1 MRKQLLFMLLAA
13 MWFSAGPVLAQI
25 SKEGTITASATSC
38 TSAGGARVTLGLG
51 DNSGSVTVTLSGTW
65 AGTAEFKGT
74 NDGNYFESISGY
86 PLSSTTAA
94 TSATAN
100 GTWAFNVSA
109 LTQVCVYASAYTSG
123 TITVQIRRSV
133 AAAKS
138 RGAGTGTV
146 TGSGTANNLA
156 KFTGATALGDA
167 LITDDGSTVTL
178 PSGLLD
184 LSNANMKPPTS
195 AGCTPTVTN
204 QFCQD
209 STTGNIDYW
218 DLSTGA
224 VESIPKLSGIPSIPG
239 SSSILGTDGAGSL
252 DAITTLAGLAAKVNL
267 IPPTTA
273 AQTGTYQVL
282 AADFP
287 ADGCGFIPVTSGTF
301 TMTLVASGSQ
311 PADGRCLTVLN
322 YGTGVVT
329 LARSGQN
336 INGAAANL
344 TGTAGSATAPT
355 GWFCTSDGTNY
366 ICQVVGGGG
375 GSYAYTLFTDEAGT
389 LSTVNDNAAYYF
401 GCNMAVDGT
410 TGHLCIIP
418 TTGTLTK
425 VSVAFYTA
433 GTSPTGESNT
443 LYFRLAGADVVTVSS
458 SIVIPACCNTTSWTT
473 NSAISQ
479 AVTAGQTFEYKWL
492 TPTFVT
498 NPSVVH
504 VYATLWITVP

>member
-1 MRKQLLFMLLAA
+1 
-13 MWFSAGPVLAQI
+13 
-25 SKEGTITASATSC
+25 
-38 TSAGGARVTLGLG
+38 
-51 DNSGSVTVTLSGTW
+51 
-65 AGTAEFKGT
+65 
-74 NDGNYFESISGY
+74 
-86 PLSSTTAA
+86 
-94 TSATAN
+94 
-100 GTWAFNVSA
+100 
-109 LTQVCVYASAYTSG
+109 
-123 TITVQIRRSV
+123 VQIRRSV

-355 GWFCTSDGTNY
+355 GWFCKSDATHY
-366 ICQVVGGGG
+366 VCQVIGG
-375 GSYAYTLFTDEAGT
+375 GSGSDKSILWAAYNNDTVGIGTIEYNWPWDYGPSASTFNTISTRDLRAGSTGTFTKLCVETANSQPAGGT
-389 LSTVNDNAAYYF
+389 LVVDIMIATVAQAGIVLTIANVDGAGMHCATGSVAVTQGDLVELRFDN
-401 GCNMAVDGT
+401 NDGT
-410 TGHLCIIP
+410 TI
-418 TTGTLTK
+418 
-425 VSVAFYTA
+425 SAQ
-433 GTSPTGESNT
+433 
-443 LYFRLAGADVVTVSS
+443 
-458 SIVIPACCNTTSWTT
+458 VIGSWLEF
-473 NSAISQ
+473 
-479 AVTAGQTFEYKWL
+479 TF
-492 TPTFVT
+492 
-498 NPSVVH
+498 
-504 VYATLWITVP
+504 